1 MRRSTR
7 HVDIDPLNSESA
19 LFSTQAQSGDINF
32 LIRDAR
38 EFALLDAFGKL
49 NARAAERTLAI
60 EHEHRVR

>member
-19 LFSTQAQSGDINF
+19 LFSAQAQSGDVNF

-49 NARAAERTLAI
+49 NARPAEHTLAV
-60 EHEHRVR
+60 EHEHRLR

>member
-19 LFSTQAQSGDINF
+19 LFSAQAQSGDINF

-49 NARAAERTLAI
+49 NARPAERTLAVK
-60 EHEHRVR
+60 HEHRLR